1 MDQAAPK
8 REVAMA
14 ITGRRG
20 RRRGRDEDDRGRG
33 DHERERHREHEAYD
47 DPEEHLEI
55 ERRRFAG
62 GLPPTPER
70 YALAREQWYRL
81 PGVVVRPSMD
91 PVVGDPASGEARPA
105 GQALP
110 DGKGPEQ

>member
-1 MDQAAPK
+1 
-8 REVAMA
+8 MA
-14 ITGRRG
+14 KPGRRPAS
-20 RRRGRDEDDRGRG
+20 RGKDDDGDRDDRGHERHHEH
-33 DHERERHREHEAYD
+33 DHEHEPYD

-81 PGVVVRPSMD
+81 AGVLTRPSMD
-91 PVVGDPASGEARPA
+91 PVTEKPASGDAQPPDQAHPGEREP
-105 GQALP
+105 GQ
-110 DGKGPEQ
+110 